1 MKLISN
7 QNSKNTLL
15 AIASLLLTPCIL
27 IAHPGNGDIHT
38 FSDGIQHFFSGV
50 DHLLFSAL
58 AGLLILSRQKF
69 WSVPSISAA
78 VAIPLILTG
87 AHQLL
92 LLNENALWT
101 ASLGLIFASLSLLVS
116 SALVTQ
122 GHILQKSRNQIMRI
136 GFGCALLAL
145 ALIQR

>member
-15 AIASLLLTPCIL
+15 AFASLLLTPCML

-50 DHLLFSAL
+50 DHLLCSAL
-58 AGLLILSRQKF
+58 AGLLIISRQKF
-69 WSVPSISAA
+69 WSMSSVSAA
-78 VAIPLILTG
+78 VATPLILTG

-92 LLNENALWT
+92 LLSDSALWT
-101 ASLGLIFASLSLLVS
+101 ATLGLIFASLLLLIL

-122 GHILQKSRNQIMRI
+122 AHILQKSRNQIIRV

-145 ALIQR
+145 ALIQL